1 MLQHVSACFHG
12 IFNGIFRLTFF
23 GIFSVIFPPRMAT
36 SKMCWQKPKGILK
49 PEHLGSPCIV
59 FCEICG
65 QWIQGQGA
73 RINLVVNN
81 EENHC
86 ESSLP
91 SGKRLHNYGKSPFFM
106 GKSTISMVI
115 FHSYVK
121 LPEGKIIR
129 NKKSLFTSTIVTN
142 HWLVLWNMALIFPN
156 SWDDDPIWLSY
167 FSEGW
172 LNHQPDQ
179 ITISDKWKIT
189 IFNR

>member
-1 MLQHVSACFHG
+1 MFQHVSMAF
-12 IFNGIFRLTFF
+12 LTAFF
-23 GIFSVIFPPRMAT
+23 GWHFSAFFSHFSTKDGNVQDVLTEAQRH
-36 SKMCWQKPKGILK
+36 LK